1 VSVFGNEL
9 MAWCLHLQLVVVN
22 GGQRT
27 NVTLS
32 PQPATAAVSQSTLQ
46 AVLSGKSTLIAPNVN
61 KGARV
66 TADTDKVP
74 ISRLSATRV
83 VQPVPSQE
91 YLPKGEKRSSH
102 NAIEKRY
109 RLSINDRII
118 ELKELMCGKE
128 GKVRM
133 RSIEVAIICILYS
146 FYFLFCY

>member
-1 VSVFGNEL
+1 MSVSVCEL

-32 PQPATAAVSQSTLQ
+32 PQPATTAVSQSTLQ
-46 AVLSGKSTLIAPNVN
+46 AVLSGKSALIAPNVN

-74 ISRLSATRV
+74 ISRLSASRV
-83 VQPVPSQE
+83 VQPVQPQE

-109 RLSINDRII
+109 RLSINDRIV

-128 GKVRM
+128 GKVRK
-133 RSIEVAIICILYS
+133 RSIEVAIICLLYS
-146 FYFLFCY
+146 FCFLF